1 MTTRLRRALV
11 ALIASCIC
19 LSTWAAV
26 TASLDKT
33 QVVVGER
40 LRLMIQNTGNGDQQP
55 DTSALRQDFDIL
67 GTQRGSSVQI
77 VNGRMSSQTQ
87 FTVLIAPKRGG
98 TIRIAP
104 IQWGGEQS
112 AALEV
117 LVGALANPA
126 NSANTNAGAGTTGSS
141 NSATAESQ
149 ITLSGTLDQKQP
161 YVQSAVV
168 LSLRLTV
175 GVQMAQASLDLQGN
189 SDVLVRQIGQ
199 DQQHTESRSGR
210 VYQVIERK
218 YLLIPQRSGAISLK
232 GPVLQAQVQD
242 DAASS
247 GNDADIDAFFGNVFG
262 QTMGRF
268 ARRMRPVTLQA
279 NAIEMNVQARP
290 ANADANNWLPA
301 QKLTLEETWRPEPQ
315 QGTLHVGEPLTRHLR
330 LTALGVTAG
339 QLPDLAALMSVPEG
353 IKKYPDQ
360 AKTDEGLQGET
371 VRATRDQ
378 DVALVASAP
387 GHYVL
392 PALRL
397 VWWDTVNHTQH
408 AIELPARSLDVLP
421 ATEVSAGS
429 AGTTP
434 NAAGTA
440 APSANNIARSDG
452 DTSNTSGNGGG
463 VSNALLQAK
472 RVAWSTTPWVWT
484 SGALAVLWLGT
495 LLLWWRARRAGLQR
509 VPTVAA
515 NSNSATE
522 PATPARNS
530 SAALAALQ
538 RACAANDPRI
548 ARQHVLE
555 WAAVTWPQLPPRG
568 LTSLAERLGDP
579 RYTVPLQ
586 QLDRA
591 CYTDGAPWNGTA
603 LAQAFAQAP
612 KLGVTQKSRSIIPDL
627 YD

>member
-11 ALIASCIC
+11 ALIASGIC
-19 LSTWAAV
+19 LSTWASV

-40 LRLMIQNTGNGDQQP
+40 LRLVIQNTGNSDQQP

-67 GTQRGSSVQI
+67 GTQRGSSVHI

-112 AALEV
+112 AALE
-117 LVGALANPA
+117 LSVGALANPA

-141 NSATAESQ
+141 NSNSATAESQ
-149 ITLSGTLDQKQP
+149 ITMSGTLDQKQP

-168 LSLRLTV
+168 LSLRLNV

-199 DQQHTESRSGR
+199 DQQHTESRNGR
-210 VYQVIERK
+210 IYQVIERK

-242 DAASS
+242 NAASS
-247 GNDADIDAFFGNVFG
+247 GNDSDIDAFFGNVFG

-268 ARRMRPVTLQA
+268 ARPMRAVHLQA

-290 ANADANNWLPA
+290 ANADASHWLPA
-301 QKLTLEETWRPEPQ
+301 QKLTLEETWRSEPQ
-315 QGTLHVGEPLTRHLR
+315 HGTLHVGEPLTRHLR

-339 QLPDLAALMSVPEG
+339 QLPDLASLMQVPGG

-360 AKTDEGLQGET
+360 AKTDEGLEGET
-371 VRATRDQ
+371 VRASRDQ

-392 PALRL
+392 PPLRL
-397 VWWDTVNHTQH
+397 VWWDTVNHTRH
-408 AIELPARSLDVLP
+408 AIELPERSLDVLP
-421 ATEVSAGS
+421 ATGASAGFS
-429 AGTTP
+429 GATP
-434 NAAGTA
+434 NAAGMA
-440 APSANNIARSDG
+440 APSDNTIASA
-452 DTSNTSGNGGG
+452 GGEIR
-463 VSNALLQAK
+463 NALLPAQRA
-472 RVAWSTTPWVWT
+472 AQPTTPWVWA

-495 LLLWWRARRAGLQR
+495 LLLWWRHTRRAGLQP
-509 VPTVAA
+509 VPAVAA
-515 NSNSATE
+515 NGNGATAPAAPSRSA
-522 PATPARNS
+522 S
-530 SAALAALQ
+530 VALATLQ
-538 RACAANDPRI
+538 RACGANDPRL
-548 ARQHVLE
+548 ARQSVLE
-555 WAAVTWPQLPPRG
+555 WAAATWPQSPPRG
-568 LTSLAERLGDP
+568 LNSLAQRLGDP

-586 QLDRA
+586 HLDRA
-591 CYTDGAPWNGTA
+591 CYTAGAPWNGAA
-603 LAQAFAQAP
+603 LALAFAQAP
-612 KLGVTQKSRSIIPDL
+612 KLGATVKSKSMIPDL
-627 YD
+627 YG

>member
-1 MTTRLRRALV
+1 MTTRLRRTLT
-11 ALIASCIC
+11 ALIASGIC

-40 LRLMIQNTGNGDQQP
+40 LRLVIQNTGKGDLQP

-67 GTQRGSSVQI
+67 GTQRGTSVQI
-77 VNGRMSSQTQ
+77 VNGSMSSQTQ
-87 FTVLIAPKRGG
+87 FTVLMAAKHGG

-104 IQWGGEQS
+104 IPWGGEQS
-112 AALEV
+112 APLE
-117 LVGALANPA
+117 LTVGAGANPVSPGGSTSG
-126 NSANTNAGAGTTGSS
+126 NSNA
-141 NSATAESQ
+141 AESQ
-149 ITLSGTLDQKQP
+149 ITMSGTLDQKQP

-168 LSLRLTV
+168 LSLRLNV

-199 DQQHTESRSGR
+199 DQQHTESRNGR

-242 DAASS
+242 NAASS
-247 GNDADIDAFFGNVFG
+247 GNDSDIDAFFGNVFG

-268 ARRMRPVTLQA
+268 ARPMRAVHLQA

-290 ANADANNWLPA
+290 ANADASNWLPA

-330 LTALGVTAG
+330 LNALGVTAG
-339 QLPDLAALMSVPEG
+339 QLPDMASLMPVPDG

-360 AKTDEGLQGET
+360 ARTDEGIEGET
-371 VRATRDQ
+371 VRASRDQ

-392 PALRL
+392 PPLRL
-397 VWWDTVNHTQH
+397 VWWDTVNHTRH
-408 AIELPARSLDVLP
+408 AIELPERSLDVLP
-421 ATEVSAGS
+421 ATGASAGFS
-429 AGTTP
+429 GATP
-434 NAAGTA
+434 NAAGMA
-440 APSANNIARSDG
+440 APSDNTIASA
-452 DTSNTSGNGGG
+452 GGG
-463 VSNALLQAK
+463 IRNALLPAQRA
-472 RVAWSTTPWVWT
+472 AQPTTPWVWA

-495 LLLWWRARRAGLQR
+495 LLLWWRHARRAGLQ
-509 VPTVAA
+509 PAPAVAA
-515 NSNSATE
+515 NSNSATK
-522 PATPARNS
+522 PAAPSR
-530 SAALAALQ
+530 SASVALATLQ
-538 RACAANDPRI
+538 RACGANDPRI
-548 ARQHVLE
+548 ARQSVLE
-555 WAAVTWPQLPPRG
+555 WAAATWPQSPPRG
-568 LTSLAERLGDP
+568 LNSLAQRLGDP
-579 RYTVPLQ
+579 RYTVPFQ
-586 QLDRA
+586 HLDRA
-591 CYTDGAPWNGTA
+591 CYADGAAWNGAA

-612 KLGVTQKSRSIIPDL
+612 KPGATVKSKSIIPDL
-627 YD
+627 YG

>member
-1 MTTRLRRALV
+1 MNIRLRSALV
-11 ALIASCIC
+11 ALIASGIC

-26 TASLDKT
+26 TASLDRT
-33 QVVVGER
+33 QVAVGER
-40 LRLMIQNTGNGDQQP
+40 LRLVINNTGNGNQQP
-55 DTSALRQDFDIL
+55 DTSALRQDFEVL
-67 GTQRGSSVQI
+67 GTQRGTSVQI

-87 FTVLIAPKRGG
+87 FTVLMAPKHAG

-104 IQWGGEQS
+104 IAWGGEQS
-112 AALEV
+112 SALELTV
-117 LVGALANPA
+117 AAAANPPSPGAATNGA
-126 NSANTNAGAGTTGSS
+126 NNSS
-141 NSATAESQ
+141 NTAESQ
-149 ITLSGTLDQKQP
+149 ITMSGTLDQKQP

-268 ARRMRPVTLQA
+268 ARRMRLVTLQA

-290 ANADANNWLPA
+290 ANADASNWLPA

-330 LTALGVTAG
+330 LNALGVTAG

-378 DVALVASAP
+378 EVALVASAP

-392 PALRL
+392 PPLRL

-421 ATEVSAGS
+421 ATGANAGS
-429 AGTTP
+429 AGATP

-440 APSANNIARSDG
+440 APSANNIARADG
-452 DTSNTSGNGGG
+452 DTSNTAGNGDG
-463 VSNALLQAK
+463 VNNALLQAK
-472 RVAWSTTPWVWT
+472 RVAWATTPWVWT
-484 SGALAVLWLGT
+484 SGALAALWLGT

-509 VPTVAA
+509 VPAVAA

-522 PATPARNS
+522 PAAPSR
-530 SAALAALQ
+530 SASVALAGLQ
-538 RACAANDPRI
+538 RACGANDPRI

-586 QLDRA
+586 HLDRA
-591 CYTDGAPWNGTA
+591 CYRAGAPWNGTA

-612 KLGVTQKSRSIIPDL
+612 KPGATVKSRSMIPDL

>member
-1 MTTRLRRALV
+1 MNTRLRSALA
-11 ALIASCIC
+11 ALIASGVC

-26 TASLDKT
+26 TASLDRT
-33 QVVVGER
+33 QVAVGER
-40 LRLMIQNTGNGDQQP
+40 LRLVINNTGNGDQQP
-55 DTSALRQDFDIL
+55 DTSALRQDFEIL
-67 GTQRGSSVQI
+67 GTQRGSSLQI
-77 VNGRMSSQTQ
+77 VNGHMSSQTQ
-87 FTVLIAPKRGG
+87 FTVLMSPKHAG

-104 IQWGGEQS
+104 ITWGGEQS
-112 AALEV
+112 AALELTV
-117 LVGALANPA
+117 AANANPA
-126 NSANTNAGAGTTGSS
+126 NPGVNANANSSS
-141 NSATAESQ
+141 NAAESQ
-149 ITLSGTLDQKQP
+149 ITMSGTLDQKQP

-168 LSLRLTV
+168 LSLRLNV

-189 SDVLVRQIGQ
+189 GDVLVRQIGQ
-199 DQQHTESRSGR
+199 DQQHTESRNGR

-247 GNDADIDAFFGNVFG
+247 GNDADIDTFFGSVFG

-290 ANADANNWLPA
+290 ASADASNWLPA

-315 QGTLHVGEPLTRHLR
+315 QGQLHVGEPLTRHLR
-330 LTALGVTAG
+330 LNALGVTAG
-339 QLPDLAALMSVPEG
+339 QLPDLANMMAVPDG

-371 VRATRDQ
+371 LRASRDQ
-378 DVALVASAP
+378 DIALVASAP
-387 GHYVL
+387 GHYVV

-397 VWWDTVNHTQH
+397 VWWDTLNHTQH
-408 AIELPARSLDVLP
+408 AIELPECSLDVLP
-421 ATEVSAGS
+421 ATGAIAGS
-429 AGTTP
+429 AGATP

-440 APSANNIARSDG
+440 APSNNTIARADG
-452 DTSNTSGNGGG
+452 DTSNTAGNGGG
-463 VSNALLQAK
+463 ISNALLQAT
-472 RVAWSTTPWVWT
+472 RVAQATTPWLWI
-484 SGALAVLWLGT
+484 SGGLAVLWLGT

-509 VPTVAA
+509 VPGVAA
-515 NSNSATE
+515 NSNNAAE
-522 PATPARNS
+522 PAAPPRSTG
-530 SAALAALQ
+530 AALAALQ
-538 RACAANDPRI
+538 RACRANDPRI

-555 WAAVTWPQLPPRG
+555 WAAAAWPQSPPRG
-568 LTSLAERLGDP
+568 LNRLAERLGDP

-591 CYTDGAPWNGTA
+591 CYTAGAAWNGTA
-603 LAQAFAQAP
+603 LAQAFDQAP
-612 KLGVTQKSRSIIPDL
+612 KPGPTAKSNSTIPDL

>member
-1 MTTRLRRALV
+1 MTTHLRRTLA
-11 ALIASCIC
+11 ALIASGIC

-33 QVVVGER
+33 QVALGDRVR
-40 LRLMIQNTGNGDQQP
+40 LVINNTGNGDQQP
-55 DTSALRQDFDIL
+55 DTSALRKDFDIL
-67 GTQRGSSVQI
+67 GTQRGTSMQI
-77 VNGRMSSQTQ
+77 VNGHMSSQTQ
-87 FTVLIAPKRGG
+87 FTVLMAPRHVG

-104 IQWGGEQS
+104 IAWGGEQS
-112 AALEV
+112 AALE
-117 LVGALANPA
+117 LTVGAGASPSSPGANA
-126 NSANTNAGAGTTGSS
+126 S
-141 NSATAESQ
+141 NGNTAESQ
-149 ITLSGTLDQKQP
+149 VTMSGTLDQKQP

-168 LSLRLTV
+168 LSLRLNV

-199 DQQHTESRSGR
+199 DQQHTESRNGR

-268 ARRMRPVTLQA
+268 ARRLRPITLQA

-290 ANADANNWLPA
+290 ANADASNWLPA

-315 QGTLHVGEPLTRHLR
+315 QGQLHVGEPLTRHLR
-330 LTALGVTAG
+330 LNALGVTAG
-339 QLPDLAALMSVPEG
+339 QLPDLASLMPVPEG

-360 AKTDEGLQGET
+360 AKTDEGLKGET
-371 VRATRDQ
+371 LRASRDQ
-378 DVALVASAP
+378 DIALVASAP

-397 VWWDTVNHTQH
+397 VWWDTVGRTLHT
-408 AIELPARSLDVLP
+408 IELPERSLDVLP
-421 ATEVSAGS
+421 ATGAAAAAPAGAAPNPAMAAP
-429 AGTTP
+429 AGNNST
-434 NAAGTA
+434 AAGTDTNNTPTNESGIGSTLFQATRA
-440 APSANNIARSDG
+440 AQSATLWI
-452 DTSNTSGNGGG
+452 
-463 VSNALLQAK
+463 
-472 RVAWSTTPWVWT
+472 WI

-495 LLLWWRARRAGLQR
+495 LLLWWRARRAGLQHMSMK
-509 VPTVAA
+509 AA
-515 NSNSATE
+515 GSEITAELAAPSRSA
-522 PATPARNS
+522 R
-530 SAALAALQ
+530 AALAALQ
-538 RACAANDPRI
+538 RACAANDPRL

-555 WAAVTWPQLPPRG
+555 WAAAIWPPSPPRG
-568 LTSLAERLGDP
+568 LNNLAERLGDP
-579 RYTVPLQ
+579 RYLKPLQ

-591 CYTDGAPWNGTA
+591 CYTADAWWDGAA
-603 LAQAFAQAP
+603 LAQVFAKPP
-612 KLGVTQKSRSIIPDL
+612 KPGDAKQRSAMIPDL